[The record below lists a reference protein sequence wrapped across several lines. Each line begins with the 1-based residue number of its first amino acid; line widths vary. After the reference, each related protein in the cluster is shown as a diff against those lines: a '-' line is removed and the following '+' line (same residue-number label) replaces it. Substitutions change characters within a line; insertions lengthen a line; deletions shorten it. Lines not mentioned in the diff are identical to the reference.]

1 MEHQKLTLRGCLGLI
16 VFTLS
21 LLLGFWLV
29 VKFDMCSFRVTGEG
43 NGLENRSTIGSVDF
57 GHVSYKRFQFD
68 NPFIICYPITK
79 LPKIETAT
87 LFLGNHFDDQSHKRP
102 LTTITRHRKTPE
114 HAGDARPASHLC
126 APTRYRNITR
136 CSC

>member
-29 VKFDMCSFRVTGEG
+29 VKFDMCAFRVTGEG
-43 NGLENRSTIGSVDF
+43 TGLENRSTIDSNLGF
-57 GHVSYKRFQFD
+57 GPPSYERFQFD
-68 NPFIICYPITK
+68 KPSIICYSISK
-79 LPKIETAT
+79 LQAIQTST

-102 LTTITRHRKTPE
+102 SKTITRHRKTPE
-114 HAGDARPASHLC
+114 HTGDA
-126 APTRYRNITR
+126 
-136 CSC
+136 

>member
-43 NGLENRSTIGSVDF
+43 TGLENRSIMDGNRVSEMTVTSVF
-57 GHVSYKRFQFD
+57 
-68 NPFIICYPITK
+68 N
-79 LPKIETAT
+79 
-87 LFLGNHFDDQSHKRP
+87 
-102 LTTITRHRKTPE
+102 LTTHHKKGRRL
-114 HAGDARPASHLC
+114 G
-126 APTRYRNITR
+126 
-136 CSC
+136 